1 MNRKQTHLAT
11 PLAPIVR
18 MAQTAFATEQVKSK
32 KTAFLKRTMIS
43 TALAAAVMALL
54 GGTTAR
60 AANHSDAPL
69 IKLDPQANLT
79 DVYTFVGTKANN
91 PAVRVLDVV
100 VQVRPFSEPGD
111 GAIYERFSPDVR
123 YSINIANPATGEL
136 LRRYDFQYSPV
147 TSGYKRTNTILSY
160 GQALA
165 PLGAG
170 GQILNV
176 NDANHNY
183 TQTYTLTRV
192 DGNRSQ
198 VLGRGLLTPPPN
210 VGNRVTPFYND
221 QLGRARSGATTRG
234 DLDRYTQQTIFDLPS
249 GETVWS
255 GPREDGFY
263 SDIPGVFN
271 LLDPRLLQGIGG
283 NPTGAAANPQ
293 GQTVIGTP
301 SPGTDGFRGYNVLV
315 FAIQIPLSDLPA
327 LPFNTV
333 PNPAL
338 FGAPVQRGVG
348 VYASTA
354 RPKVTLLFDNNDNGK
369 GQGNGSVADDG
380 NDNGGGN
387 GENGDN
393 RFQKTNGP
401 FIQVQRMGNPLFNE
415 GLVAIRD
422 KDNLNHTYPPGDER
436 YATYALNPE
445 LARLFN
451 RIYGTPF
458 QETGRTDLKAIFIP
472 EVLRVNTQTE
482 PVRLAGQPGFNRQ
495 STFGGDRTLDGTP
508 GGWPNG
514 RRLGDDV
521 TDITLT
527 LISSGPTYAAIIPVG
542 DGVPAND
549 QLFNQVFPF
558 AATPNAGARNS
569 KDSGE
574 NFGG

>member
-1 MNRKQTHLAT
+1 MNRMLMNRKQAHPAILLASAMRT
-11 PLAPIVR
+11 API
-18 MAQTAFATEQVKSK
+18 ALATEQVKGK
-32 KTAFLKRTMIS
+32 KPASSGRKMVS
-43 TALAAAVMALL
+43 TALAAAVMAML
-54 GGTTAR
+54 GGTVAR

-79 DVYTFVGTKANN
+79 DVYAFVGTKSNN
-91 PAVRVLDVV
+91 PAVRVLNVV

-111 GAIYERFSPDVR
+111 GAIYERFSPEVR
-123 YSINIANPATGEL
+123 YSINITSPTTGDL
-136 LRRYDFQYSPV
+136 LRRYDFRYSPV

-165 PLGAG
+165 PLGGG

-183 TQTYTLTRV
+183 TQTYSLTRV
-192 DGNRSQ
+192 DQNGSQ
-198 VLGRGLLTPPPN
+198 VLGRGLMTPPPN

-221 QLGRARSGATTRG
+221 QLGRARSGAATNA
-234 DLDRYTQQTIFDLPS
+234 DLDRYTQQTIFNLAS

-263 SDIPGVFN
+263 ADIPGVFN
-271 LLDPRLLQGIGG
+271 LLDPRLLQGPGG
-283 NPTGAAANPQ
+283 SPQ
-293 GQTVIGTP
+293 GQTALGTP
-301 SPGTDGFRGYNVLV
+301 SPGTDGFRGFNVLV
-315 FAIQIPLSDLPA
+315 FALQIPLSDLPS
-327 LPFNTV
+327 LPFKAV
-333 PNPAL
+333 PNTTF
-338 FGAPVQRGVG
+338 FGARVQYGVG

-354 RPKVTLLFDNNDNGK
+354 RPTVTLLSDGSSGGADN
-369 GQGNGSVADDG
+369 A
-380 NDNGGGN
+380 
-387 GENGDN
+387 ETGDN
-393 RFQKTNGP
+393 RFQKTDGP
-401 FIQVQRMGNPLFNE
+401 FVQVQRMGNPLFNE
-415 GLVAIRD
+415 GLVALAD
-422 KDNLNHTYPPGDER
+422 KDNLNHTYPPGDAR

-445 LARLFN
+445 IARLLN

-458 QETGRTDLKAIFIP
+458 PETQRTDLKTIFIP

-495 STFGGDRTLDGTP
+495 STFGLDRTADGTP

-514 RRLGDDV
+514 RRLGDDIP
-521 TDITLT
+521 DISLT
-527 LISSGPTYAAIIPVG
+527 LIASGPSYATLIPLG

-558 AATPNAGARNS
+558 AGTPNSGARNS